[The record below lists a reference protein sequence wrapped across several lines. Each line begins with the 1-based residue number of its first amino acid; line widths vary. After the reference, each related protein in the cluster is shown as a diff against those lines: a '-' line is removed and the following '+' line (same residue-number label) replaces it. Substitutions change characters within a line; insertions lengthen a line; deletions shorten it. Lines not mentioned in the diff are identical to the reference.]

1 MLNVLGTKEMYE
13 AWENM
18 YHNTIEDYQT
28 NEGDVSQAIKVDWI
42 TKLPKV
48 FCMQLNRLKYE
59 EGNPVKILDPM
70 IIEKTLYVDRF
81 LIQNREQ
88 SEKIREFV

>member
-28 NEGDVSQAIKVDWI
+28 NEGDVSSAIKVDWI

-70 IIEKTLYVDRF
+70 MIEKTLYVDRF
-81 LIQNREQ
+81 LIQNRE
-88 SEKIREFV
+88 

>member
-1 MLNVLGTKEMYE
+1 LGTKDMYE

-18 YHNTIEDYQT
+18 YHDTIEDYKT
-28 NEGDVSQAIKVDWI
+28 TEGDVTPATKVDWI

-59 EGNPVKILDPM
+59 
-70 IIEKTLYVDRF
+70 
-81 LIQNREQ
+81 
-88 SEKIREFV
+88 